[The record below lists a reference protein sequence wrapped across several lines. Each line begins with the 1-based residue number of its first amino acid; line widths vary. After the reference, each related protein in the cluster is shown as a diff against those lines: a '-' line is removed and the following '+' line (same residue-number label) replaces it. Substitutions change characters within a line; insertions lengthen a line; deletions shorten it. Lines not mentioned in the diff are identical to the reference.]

1 MGQRD
6 FHTEDYSRG
15 FHQAEETSFN
25 VMIHTRPNL
34 MKNVGCCYGNSIR
47 WNFSLLASLWHYSFK
62 RTSRKGTLQWG
73 QRQSLGDD
81 SAHPF
86 FYRRECNSIMKPH
99 QLAQRSGHKDVIL
112 RFLWNPQVSFSLTWF
127 GNYQDDDQIFY
138 VKNAGL
144 SKKTMKTMSLQKI
157 RICFVVLSCLIF
169 KHKYATLKFHLNL
182 STDKKLNTKFE
193 YLF

>member
-47 WNFSLLASLWHYSFK
+47 WNFSLLASLWHYSLK
-62 RTSRKGTLQWG
+62 RTSWKGTLQWG
-73 QRQSLGDD
+73 QRKALEMTLPIFSSTEDSVIASWSHTSLLRGQDAKMLSWD
-81 SAHPF
+81 F
-86 FYRRECNSIMKPH
+86 FETLKS
-99 QLAQRSGHKDVIL
+99 LS
-112 RFLWNPQVSFSLTWF
+112 LWSDLEIIRMITKFSLWRML
-127 GNYQDDDQIFY
+127 GW
-138 VKNAGL
+138 A
-144 SKKTMKTMSLQKI
+144 KKTMKTMSLQKI
-157 RICFVVLSCLIF
+157 RICFVVFSCLIF
-169 KHKYATLKFHLNL
+169 KHKYAPLKFHLNL
-182 STDKKLNTKFE
+182 STDRKMNTKFE

>member
-47 WNFSLLASLWHYSFK
+47 WNFSLLASLWHYSLK
-62 RTSRKGTLQWG
+62 RTSWKGTLQWG

-81 SAHPF
+81 SAHLF
-86 FYRRECNSIMKPH
+86 FYRRQCNSIMKPH
-99 QLAQRSGHKDVIL
+99 QLAQRSGCKDVIL
-112 RFLWNPQVSFSLTWF
+112 RLLWNPQVSFSLVWF
-127 GNYQDDDQIFY
+127 GNYQDDHQIFF

-144 SKKTMKTMSLQKI
+144 SKKNYENHVSSENKDMFCCVFL
-157 RICFVVLSCLIF
+157 
-169 KHKYATLKFHLNL
+169 LN
-182 STDKKLNTKFE
+182 F
-193 YLF
+193 